1 MKLRIVASSRDLII
15 FAIFAVFLLYVVAL
29 GVLNLPQLAG
39 EGTFYGLNPIEA
51 FSSDYILFTVVFYL
65 LALGGLVMS
74 VSSYFFEW
82 ESGFGFGV
90 SGAGDRYG
98 PAGSGY
104 AAVSRYPD
112 ERRRDH

>member
-65 LALGGLVMS
+65 LALGGLVMNGNLAL
-74 VSSYFFEW
+74 VLEFHLVVRVDIPT
-82 ESGFGFGV
+82 GQKQTI
-90 SGAGDRYG
+90 
-98 PAGSGY
+98 
-104 AAVSRYPD
+104 
-112 ERRRDH
+112 